1 MVPTWLIICLT
12 SPSWL
17 YFQVSLAKRAVQF
30 LVKKETKHTCTSC
43 ASLRLLWLVLVKL
56 PGIDSSTVF
65 QELTRKGVGRS
76 DCQAALEGVFG
87 QSTRGK
93 IQVNMDAIDDADE
106 VNDSI
111 FGTEGEFNTRHRQ

>member
-1 MVPTWLIICLT
+1 M
-12 SPSWL
+12 
-17 YFQVSLAKRAVQF
+17 
-30 LVKKETKHTCTSC
+30 
-43 ASLRLLWLVLVKL
+43 
-56 PGIDSSTVF
+56 
-65 QELTRKGVGRS
+65 GRS

-111 FGTEGEFNTRHRQ
+111 FGTEERIDQQLLGSARRQAEMTVSLPTEARRRRLSGWLLRRGHEWNTVSIILTKLKL

>member
-1 MVPTWLIICLT
+1 M
-12 SPSWL
+12 
-17 YFQVSLAKRAVQF
+17 
-30 LVKKETKHTCTSC
+30 
-43 ASLRLLWLVLVKL
+43 
-56 PGIDSSTVF
+56 
-65 QELTRKGVGRS
+65 GRS

-87 QSTRGK
+87 QSTRGR